1 MFNTLQDKYIIM
13 KKVWKKPKLISFGSI
28 ESVTQMQIDD
38 VIQLGEYVIP
48 SDSLGLFSSLRL

>member
-1 MFNTLQDKYIIM
+1 M